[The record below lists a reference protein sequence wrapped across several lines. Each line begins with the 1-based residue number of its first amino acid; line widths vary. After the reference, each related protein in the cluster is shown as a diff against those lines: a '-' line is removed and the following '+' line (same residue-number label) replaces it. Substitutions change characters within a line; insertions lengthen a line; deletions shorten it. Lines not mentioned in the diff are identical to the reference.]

1 MSEAVRTV
9 TRFQNGYVVYGN
21 PGCVRTSLRGKL
33 HLVGNGSAGSASVAA
48 PAPDQKP
55 SAGAVL
61 QVSIDPMVEA
71 GARTLVAWLEDKYAE
86 SMSTDFG
93 NNIAEITVPNLP
105 PQEVVNLAMLILRQR
120 GFRVETNYP
129 ATGGPTRTAVV
140 NLRPAS
146 RG

>member
-21 PGCVRTSLRGKL
+21 PGCVRTSARGAL
-33 HLVGNGSAGSASVAA
+33 HLAWNGSADSPAVAA
-48 PAPDQKP
+48 PASNQKP
-55 SAGAVL
+55 TAGAVL
-61 QVSIDPMVEA
+61 QVSIDPMVEV

-93 NNIAEITVPNLP
+93 NNTAEITVPNLP

>member
-21 PGCVRTSLRGKL
+21 PDCVRTLPRGAL
-33 HLVGNGSAGSASVAA
+33 HLVWNGSASSGAVAPAA
-48 PAPDQKP
+48 PSQKP
-55 SAGAVL
+55 TAGAVL

-86 SMSTDFG
+86 NMSTDFG
-93 NNIAEITVPNLP
+93 STSAEITVPNLP
-105 PQEVVNLAMLILRQR
+105 PQEVVNMAMLILRQR

-129 ATGGPTRTAVV
+129 ATGGPTRTAIV